1 MRSDVSGT
9 MQLSELV
16 SGDLAELTSLPEP
29 VASAHYVP
37 GTRRAVLAIDEGG
50 NERHQLYLI
59 DLDDAAAS
67 TVTGFDRLRALT
79 SEPRYGHEFAGISPD
94 GRTLAYVSDRASG
107 VDFDLWLC
115 DLERNEHR
123 LLHAGGAW
131 YMRASGFSRNGRFV
145 SVLRPGP
152 RPLDMD
158 LVLLDVASGEARVPL
173 AHPGE
178 AALVGAPVWASDS
191 VVYASS
197 NVGRDFAAV
206 VGHDL
211 GSGETTTVPG
221 TGEKFDAEVV
231 SAGSA
236 IVVIENRD
244 GASTMW
250 RYDPRTAARGDDIPL
265 PEPGVTQAWFL
276 EPANRERPWGAA
288 LLHAEHATPGR
299 RRLRPASVM

>member
-145 SVLRPGP
+145 GVRPGP

-206 VGHDL
+206 VRPRS
-211 GSGETTTVPG
+211 GSGETTTAPG
-221 TGEKFDAEVV
+221 TGESSMPRSCRRGA
-231 SAGSA
+231 A
-236 IVVIENRD
+236 IVVIENCD
-244 GASTMW
+244 GASTMRRDHPW
-250 RYDPRTAARGDDIPL
+250 TAARGDDIDCPSRAL
-265 PEPGVTQAWFL
+265 PKPRFSSPPPRA
-276 EPANRERPWGAA
+276 PM
-288 LLHAEHATPGR
+288 GR
-299 RRLRPASVM
+299 GSITR